1 MNIKEYVNLA
11 KRTMKVDMS
20 NDDLEMGIIGEFG
33 EFVETIKKELFHH
46 HREPEKMIKESGD
59 FLWYYLIY
67 CERHNIN
74 VDYVEYNK
82 EKKIKLML
90 TIKYIFHN
98 IDLLLFGRGFDP
110 SSIYSCIVEILNHY
124 DISIEDVFKKNIDK
138 LKLRYPDK
146 YEDQLSINR
155 TV

>member
-33 EFVETIKKELFHH
+33 EFVDVIKKVLFHKH
-46 HREPEKMIKESGD
+46 NENDKMIKEAGD

-67 CERHNIN
+67 CERKCFEVSYIKYNSNIN
-74 VDYVEYNK
+74 
-82 EKKIKLML
+82 IML
-90 TIKYIFHN
+90 NIKYMFHN
-98 IDLLLFGRGFDP
+98 IDLLLLERGFDP
-110 SSIYSCIVEILNHY
+110 SSIYSCMIDILNHY
-124 DISIEDVFKKNIDK
+124 DISILEVFDANIEK

-155 TV
+155 IA